1 MHPERRRPR
10 RQLGAS
16 LIEVLVA
23 LLIFSF
29 GLLGLA
35 GLYARG
41 APTPFANQNVINVQT
56 AADSLMAALANNMSG
71 LPSSGVTKVSAPASM
86 PSWLKDWLTQA
97 QAQIPS
103 LAVTIVPGNDAS
115 GNNCSSTSCGIT
127 ATLYWTEG
135 STQRSQVFHAQIGI
149 HS

>member
-1 MHPERRRPR
+1 MRPDRRPSR
-10 RQLGAS
+10 RLLGAS

-41 APTPFANQNVINVQT
+41 APTPYANQNVINVQM
-56 AADSLMAALANNMSG
+56 AADSLMAALASNMPG
-71 LPSSGVTKVSAPASM
+71 LPSSGVTKISVPASM
-86 PSWLKDWLTQA
+86 PSWLQDWLTQA

-115 GNNCSSTSCGIT
+115 GNSCSSTSCGIT
-127 ATLYWTEG
+127 ATLYWNDG

-149 HS
+149 HN

>member
-1 MHPERRRPR
+1 MRPERPSSR

-41 APTPFANQNVINVQT
+41 APAPYENQNVIGVQV
-56 AADSLMAALANNMSG
+56 AADSLMAALATDMAG
-71 LPSSGVTKVSAPASM
+71 LPNCGVTKVSDPKSM
-86 PSWLKDWLTQA
+86 PSWLQDWLTQA

-103 LAVTIVPGNDAS
+103 LAVTIVPGADAS
-115 GNNCSSTSCGIT
+115 GNSCSSTSCGIT
-127 ATLYWTEG
+127 ATLYWTDG
-135 STQRSQVFHAQIGI
+135 SSQRSQVFHAQIGI

>member
-1 MHPERRRPR
+1 MR

-41 APTPFANQNVINVQT
+41 APAPYENQSVIDVQT
-56 AADSLMAALANNMSG
+56 AADSLMAALATDMAG
-71 LPSSGVTKVSAPASM
+71 LPNSGVTKVSDPKSM
-86 PSWLKDWLTQA
+86 PSWLKDWLTQV

-103 LAVTIVPGNDAS
+103 LAVTIVPGKDAS
-115 GNNCSSTSCGIT
+115 GNSCSSTSCGIT
-127 ATLYWTEG
+127 ATLYWTDG
-135 STQRSQVFHAQIGI
+135 SSQRSQVFHAQIGI

>member
-1 MHPERRRPR
+1 MRPDRRIPH
-10 RQLGAS
+10 RQFGAS

-41 APTPFANQNVINVQT
+41 APTPFENQNVIGVQM
-56 AADSLMAALANNMSG
+56 AADSLMAALASNTPG
-71 LPSSGVTKVSAPASM
+71 LPSCAVTKVNTAAGM
-86 PSWLKDWLTQA
+86 PTWLQGWLAQA

-127 ATLYWTEG
+127 ATLYWTDG
-135 STQRSQVFHAQIGI
+135 ATQRSQVFHAQIGI